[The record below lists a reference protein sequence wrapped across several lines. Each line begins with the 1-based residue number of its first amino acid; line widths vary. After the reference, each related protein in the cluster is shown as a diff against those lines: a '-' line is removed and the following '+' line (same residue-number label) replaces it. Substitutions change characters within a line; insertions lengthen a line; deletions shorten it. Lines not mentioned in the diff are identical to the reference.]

1 MSELNAKEFFVL
13 AEQTPGEVTFSNFE
27 ELKEYLRNGLSVYET
42 TEYTADNLDEAIYD
56 HNQLKVIMK
65 KLTDKKKEIEKA
77 YTMPF
82 VDVKRMLD
90 ELIDMVKEPL
100 NRADMTIK
108 ECERKKKRND
118 IISFSKKA
126 VVVLG
131 PDAVNVLKSPSFYNS
146 RWLNSTYKM
155 RDIEYEIKN
164 KVTEVQGN
172 IQLIKNLGGENAPIL
187 LARFFETLS
196 TAGMSEFLQS
206 VKKEEEKATSADLVE
221 MPIDTIENNF
231 EKKILP
237 TKVEL
242 KTEKIEIVS
251 KIIKLTG
258 SEKDIK
264 SALLQLQMNGI
275 SVEEL
280 YFEESEFRDKQSKNI
295 DSSFRQVKG
304 SDYHNLADENAAFKI
319 KIGDSVKICNLNT
332 GVIETYSIADCDNQ
346 DMHLKNV
353 INSES
358 SLAKA
363 LLDKVIGY
371 VFLWINDD
379 GERDEYKII
388 DVMPVT

>member
-1 MSELNAKEFFVL
+1 
-13 AEQTPGEVTFSNFE
+13 
-27 ELKEYLRNGLSVYET
+27 
-42 TEYTADNLDEAIYD
+42 
-56 HNQLKVIMK
+56 
-65 KLTDKKKEIEKA
+65 
-77 YTMPF
+77 
-82 VDVKRMLD
+82 
-90 ELIDMVKEPL
+90 
-100 NRADMTIK
+100 
-108 ECERKKKRND
+108 
-118 IISFSKKA
+118 
-126 VVVLG
+126 
-131 PDAVNVLKSPSFYNS
+131 
-146 RWLNSTYKM
+146 M

-206 VKKEEEKATSADLVE
+206 VKKEEEKASSADLVE
-221 MPIDTIENNF
+221 MPIDTIENNL

-264 SALLQLQMNGI
+264 SALLQLQMNGL

-304 SDYHNLADENAAFKI
+304 SDCHNLADENAVFKI

-332 GVIETYSIADCDNQ
+332 GIIETYSIADCDNH